1 MEKQLNFPFNLEM
14 LGSVKTVRD
23 VMLQRAKTYADVAGD
38 LFSELACWAKE
49 IVMAISTPPSLKWEY
64 VVDSSTG
71 LRILKSEKDAEALDR
86 VRQLSDEL
94 FK

>member
-23 VMLQRAKTYADVAGD
+23 DMLERARTYANITGD
-38 LFSELACWAKE
+38 IFSELSCWAKE
-49 IVMAISTPPSLKWEY
+49 IIRAISISPSMKWEY
-64 VVDSSTG
+64 MVDSSTG
-71 LRILKSEKDAEALDR
+71 LKILKSEKDAEALDH